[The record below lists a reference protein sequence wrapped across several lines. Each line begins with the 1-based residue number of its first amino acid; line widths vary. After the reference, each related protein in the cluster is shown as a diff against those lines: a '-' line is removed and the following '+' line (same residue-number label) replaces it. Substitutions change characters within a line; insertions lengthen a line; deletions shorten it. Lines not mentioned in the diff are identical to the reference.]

1 MLPLRRP
8 LRWRGFEAEAFEYRP
23 PVLARAQPA
32 AERQS
37 LPAAGKPGRPALK
50 PAGAFL
56 RAEVL
61 RGHGPPTLA
70 HGRPALG
77 GWRFNRMSAA
87 NFPSCPN

>member
-37 LPAAGKPGRPALK
+37 LPAAGKPGA
-50 PAGAFL
+50 A
-56 RAEVL
+56 RA
-61 RGHGPPTLA
+61 
-70 HGRPALG
+70 
-77 GWRFNRMSAA
+77 
-87 NFPSCPN
+87 